1 MNPTDDNS
9 IIIPVVLAG
18 GIGSRLWPMSRKL
31 YPKQFQDLL
40 GQGESFF
47 QATLHRIKNL
57 SNCAPPIIVC
67 NEEHRFLVA
76 EQLRQ
81 SQWKKCHIILEP
93 EGKNTAP
100 ALAIAA
106 HQALAQSPNALMLVL
121 PADHLIEGQASFER
135 AIEQARKAAEQD
147 YLVTFGIQ
155 AASPETGYGYIKKGK
170 ALESAEGFFI
180 DSFRE
185 KPSRQTAE
193 AYLAEGSYYWN
204 SGMFMFRPAVYL
216 QELKQHAPDIFQ
228 NTQAVF
234 NQIETDLDFLR
245 LPNTLFSQCRAESI
259 DYAVME
265 ATRSAVVIPLCV
277 KWSDVGAW
285 SSLWDASAHDAEGNS
300 SHGDVLL
307 QDCHNTLVRAESR
320 LVTAIGLTDFIIAET
335 ADAVF
340 IAPKEKAQDV
350 KNIVNHLSTKQRE
363 EVNAHTRVYR
373 PWGWFESI
381 CNGPRFKVKRIM
393 VNPGASLSLQ
403 LHHHRAE
410 HWVIVSGTA
419 YVTRDNEISTLH
431 EDQSTY
437 IPLGTRHRL
446 KNPGVIPLEI
456 IEVQTGSYL
465 GEDDILRF
473 EDVYG
478 RSQ

>member
-1 MNPTDDNS
+1 MTSPACSTL
-9 IIIPVVLAG
+9 IPVVLAG
-18 GIGSRLWPMSRKL
+18 GIGSRLWPVSRKL
-31 YPKQFQDLL
+31 HPKQFQDLL

-47 QATLHRIKNL
+47 QATLQRVKNL
-57 SNCAPPIIVC
+57 PNCASPIIVC

-81 SQWKKCHIILEP
+81 LHWEKCQILLEP

-106 HQALAQSPNALMLVL
+106 HQALSQNPNAVMLVL
-121 PADHLIEGQASFER
+121 PADHLIEGQTAFEL
-135 AIEQARKAAEQD
+135 AIAEACKAAEQD
-147 YLVTFGIQ
+147 HLVTFGIQ
-155 AASPETGYGYIKKGK
+155 PTTPETGYGYIKQGK
-170 ALESAEGFFI
+170 NLDAAAGFLI
-180 DSFRE
+180 DSFKE
-185 KPSRQTAE
+185 KPNRATAE
-193 AYLAEGSYYWN
+193 QYLAEGNYYWN
-204 SGMFMFRPAVYL
+204 SGMFMFRPALYL
-216 QELKQHAPDIFQ
+216 QELQQHAPDIFQ
-228 NTQAVF
+228 TTQAVF
-234 NQIETDLDFLR
+234 NQIEADLDFLR
-245 LPNTLFSQCRAESI
+245 LPKTLFAQCRAESI

-265 ATRSAVVIPLCV
+265 HTQAAVVIPLAV

-285 SSLWDASAHDAEGNS
+285 SALWEASPHDADGNS

-307 QDCHNTLVRAESR
+307 SDCQNTLVRAESR
-320 LVTAIGLTDFIIAET
+320 LVTAIGLNDFVIAET

-340 IAPKEKAQDV
+340 IAPKEKSQHV
-350 KNIVNHLSTKQRE
+350 KDIVSHLSAKQRE

-393 VNPGASLSLQ
+393 VKPGASLSLQ

-419 YVTRDNEISTLH
+419 YVTRDSELSTLH

-446 KNPGVIPLEI
+446 KNPGIIPLEI

-465 GEDDILRF
+465 GEDDIVRF
-473 EDVYG
+473 DDQYG
-478 RSQ
+478 RSE